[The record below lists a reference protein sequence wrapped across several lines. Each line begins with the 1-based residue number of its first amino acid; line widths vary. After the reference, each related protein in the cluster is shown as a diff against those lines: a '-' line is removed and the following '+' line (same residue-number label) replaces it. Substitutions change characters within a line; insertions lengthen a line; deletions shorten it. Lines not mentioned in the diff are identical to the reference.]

1 MSGASD
7 TWVLRDSNKVYSS
20 KRVYHALAPSDPAPR
35 PMMWIWK
42 SCVLPKIKIF
52 FWLLLQDRLNTRD
65 LLARKNCSI
74 PSQLCEDA
82 NVEDFIH
89 LFFACDFSQRFWWN
103 LSIEWNMNSLSW
115 IFFLMGRGGT
125 IFHVLKKSSW
135 LGAGL
140 FGIRG
145 TEPYLMVMNLICK
158 SLSFFSKMYLF
169 LLDKSKTQ
177 PERGH
182 VSVVRHL
189 VNSI

>member
-103 LSIEWNMNSLSW
+103 LSIEWNTEL
-115 IFFLMGRGGT
+115 T
-125 IFHVLKKSSW
+125 IMDL
-135 LGAGL
+135 
-140 FGIRG
+140 
-145 TEPYLMVMNLICK
+145 
-158 SLSFFSKMYLF
+158 
-169 LLDKSKTQ
+169 LLDGKRRHSISCFKEVLIAGCWTIWNQ
-177 PERGH
+177 RNRAIFDDDEFDMQ
-182 VSVVRHL
+182 VSLHFFQRCIC
-189 VNSI
+189 SY